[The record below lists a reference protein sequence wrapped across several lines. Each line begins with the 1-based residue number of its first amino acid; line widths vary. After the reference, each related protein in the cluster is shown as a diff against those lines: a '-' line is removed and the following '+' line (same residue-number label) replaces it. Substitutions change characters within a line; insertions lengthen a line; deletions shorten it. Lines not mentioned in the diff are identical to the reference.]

1 MGQCAEENGQFIQ
14 AGEIVIH
21 SVGLRDSEE
30 DNCLP
35 LLPEFQVTGSK
46 PQTGEKCL
54 LDRVA
59 DGAEMQ
65 PNVIPVT
72 SYIFTIDTNL

>member
-1 MGQCAEENGQFIQ
+1 ME
-14 AGEIVIH
+14 
-21 SVGLRDSEE
+21 LRDSEK

-46 PQTGEKCL
+46 RQTGEKRL

-65 PNVIPVT
+65 PNVIHVT
-72 SYIFTIDTNL
+72 MDTNL